1 MTAKQ
6 VILHVGAPKTGTSYL
21 EVIMWSQQDR
31 LAEDGIWMPGRRRED
46 HDALMGDVRGGVW
59 RNPDNPW
66 TWARFARAARERDD
80 VVLVSK
86 EMLSGAT
93 PDQVEPA
100 LEALEGLD
108 LHVVVGCRAL
118 SSSLPSA
125 WQQLV
130 KAHADIRYADWL
142 ANVRANPDHGFFRHH
157 DPISIIRRWAPGL
170 PADRVHVITMPR
182 SAEDPTLLW
191 KRFASAI
198 GVDPD
203 RYDTPERPAN
213 ESIGA
218 VEAEFLRRINAELG
232 DRLPL
237 RKPYYQG
244 VQRPLIGPVLTTVA
258 DKRRFG
264 VPERHAEWLEER
276 SAQMI
281 AELAACPCTV
291 VGDLDDL
298 RPRIDPTAGGPDDVT
313 DEEIAQVAVRAT
325 TALLVGRMEERTAGP
340 AAATPPP
347 ATPPTSPSATAVG
360 RRLLGA
366 VRSRLR
372 G

>member
-21 EVIMWSQQDR
+21 EVIMWGQRDR
-31 LAEDGIWMPGRRRED
+31 LAEDGIWLPGSRRED

-59 RNPDNPW
+59 RSPDNPW
-66 TWARFARAARERDD
+66 TWARLARAARERDD

-93 PDQVEPA
+93 PEQVGPA
-100 LEALEGLD
+100 LEALAGLD
-108 LHVVVGCRAL
+108 LHIVVGCRAL

-142 ANVRANPDHGFFRHH
+142 ANVRADPDHGFFRHH
-157 DPISIIRRWAPGL
+157 DPISILRRWAPGL
-170 PADRVHVITMPR
+170 PADRVHVVTMPR
-182 SAEDPTLLW
+182 NAADPVLLW
-191 KRFASAI
+191 KRFAAAI

-203 RYDTPERPAN
+203 RYRTPERPAN

-218 VEAEFLRRINAELG
+218 VEAEFLRRVNAELG

-237 RKPYYQG
+237 RSAYYQG
-244 VQRPLIGPVLTTVA
+244 VQRPLIGPVLATVA
-258 DKRRFG
+258 QKRRFG
-264 VPERHAEWLEER
+264 VPARHAEWVVER
-276 SAQMI
+276 SARMI
-281 AELAACPCTV
+281 EDLAAYPCTV

-298 RPRIDPTAGGPDDVT
+298 RPRIDPDSASPDDVT
-313 DEEIAQVAVRAT
+313 EEEVARLAVTAT
-325 TALLVGRMEERTAGP
+325 AELLVGR
-340 AAATPPP
+340 
-347 ATPPTSPSATAVG
+347 ATARSAAPPGPQPLPPG
-360 RRLLGA
+360 RRLVSA
-366 VRSRLR
+366 VRARLGSRLGR
-372 G
+372 